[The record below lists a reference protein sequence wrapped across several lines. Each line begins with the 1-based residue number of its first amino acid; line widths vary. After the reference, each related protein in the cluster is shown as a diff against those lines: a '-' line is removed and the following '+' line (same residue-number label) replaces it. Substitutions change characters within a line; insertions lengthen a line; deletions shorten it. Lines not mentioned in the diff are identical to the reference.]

1 MMNGDIILEA
11 PCQCQQFKH
20 S

>member
-1 MMNGDIILEA
+1 MNGDIILEA